1 MMAKSRKVCA
11 VLAAGWIALGLWT
24 TPASAIDLGDVLK
37 DVAGV
42 AVGGF
47 VIDKV
52 AGPINDFINT
62 VTFNKGAKVEGH
74 TKVVPIVSLGSGTRI
89 GAAQVAGPKKDGVVR
104 VKAVASLETSF
115 RDRFRI
121 KILVP
126 VDSVNPLQRFV
137 RVQGVGVSAV
147 IDYKL

>member
-1 MMAKSRKVCA
+1 MKLKKKAA
-11 VLAAGWIALGLWT
+11 AIAAAGSLFASLTAG
-24 TPASAIDLGDVLK
+24 PAAAMDLGDVLK

-47 VIDKV
+47 LIEKI

-62 VTFNKGAKVEGH
+62 VTFNRGAKVEGF
-74 TKVVPIVSLGSGTRI
+74 TKVVPIVSLGQGTRI
-89 GAAQVAGPKKDGVVR
+89 GAAQVAGPRQDGVER
-104 VKAVASLETSF
+104 CKAVASLEATF
-115 RDRFRI
+115 KDRFRI
-121 KILVP
+121 KILIP
-126 VDSVNPLQRFV
+126 VDSVNPIERFV